1 MSALQGGLLTVVP
14 KTEEFCLPQHP
25 HSIAQMKTASDDV
38 VFFRNHGC
46 YNGDPLAA
54 IHSVMS
60 KQEELNYMG
69 GILGISVPSLIPKL
83 IPIEVP
89 SSSSKK
95 RKHSNSA
102 APTEPLTVPVQT
114 RQKHFPLSYEVAD
127 PSEGTSVREAQ
138 GVRGSQQ
145 YLWRQHMSKNPV
157 KTVSVCSET
166 ASGSSEGSVSE
177 GDLSSGSAVHSLLHM
192 SRTNSSDSRGSG
204 SGSDESDAAAS
215 DQTPTSNQSSS
226 AHSRNHI
233 NTARIEKRAG
243 PLALSTQNIIHTV
256 GPSTSHSPCPPATT
270 PKTIQAILAACES
283 KVSPQS
289 PIPNSN
295 YETGLCAQNHPH
307 WRVPERSGSHN
318 SSVMGIM
325 SDVRIA
331 ASTVAAV
338 ASIYPCTD
346 AIDDP
351 TSYLAYIPM
360 KAIDAPAP
368 CFQPH
373 YDGVRNN
380 KFTVYGGNKPHN
392 GSVNGNSHSSIIEN
406 NNTHINN
413 NVKMENAAV
422 SSIASMKKKAP
433 SISPE
438 KIREIPQELDVK
450 ESSFVTTLKNNIK
463 FNSKG
468 NMIACDDKNNIN
480 NVINKNDYSLYVPY
494 GVEIVGSKHHFHE
507 NSRDGKNEGRNEDI
521 DDYVIKEKHT
531 PLEHFL
537 KAEELRLQP
546 QPCSKAIV
554 TGGCRLKLTDGI
566 LDCSRFKSS
575 EIMPPSL

>member
-1 MSALQGGLLTVVP
+1 MTALQGGLITVVP
-14 KTEEFCLPQHP
+14 KTEELRLLHHP
-25 HSIAQMKTASDDV
+25 HSIAQMKNASDDV
-38 VFFRNHGC
+38 VSFRNHGS
-46 YNGDPLAA
+46 YKGDPLAA

-60 KQEELNYMG
+60 KQEDLNYMG
-69 GILGISVPSLIPKL
+69 GILGISVPSLLPKL
-83 IPIEVP
+83 IPVDVP

-102 APTEPLTVPVQT
+102 APTGPLTVPIQI
-114 RQKHFPLSYEVAD
+114 RQKHFPSPYEVTA
-127 PSEGTSVREAQ
+127 PSEEGTSVREAQ

-215 DQTPTSNQSSS
+215 DQTPPSNQTSG

-233 NTARIEKRAG
+233 NTARIEKRAS
-243 PLALSTQNIIHTV
+243 PLMLSTQNIVHTV
-256 GPSTSHSPCPPATT
+256 GPTQSLSPCPPATT

-283 KVSPQS
+283 KIPPQS
-289 PIPNSN
+289 PVPNSN
-295 YETGLCAQNHPH
+295 YDPTVCAQNHPH
-307 WRVPERSGSHN
+307 WRVPERSTSHN
-318 SSVMGIM
+318 SSAMGIM

-351 TSYLAYIPM
+351 TSYLAYVSM
-360 KAIDAPAP
+360 KAIDAPGP

-392 GSVNGNSHSSIIEN
+392 GSVNSNNHSNTTEN
-406 NNTHINN
+406 NNTYLNN
-413 NVKMENAAV
+413 SVKMENTTI
-422 SSIASMKKKAP
+422 SSVASTKKKGP

-438 KIREIPQELDVK
+438 IMRDILPELQGK
-450 ESSFVTTLKNNIK
+450 EFSTMETLRNNMK
-463 FNSKG
+463 GHSEG
-468 NMIACDDKNNIN
+468 NMMGGGDKNNNKI
-480 NVINKNDYSLYVPY
+480 INKNDYSLYVPY
-494 GVEIVGSKHHFHE
+494 GVEIAGPRYQYHD
-507 NSRDGKNEGRNEDI
+507 SRDRNTECNNEDL
-521 DDYVIKEKHT
+521 DSYVIKEKQT
-531 PLEHFL
+531 PLENFL
-537 KAEELRLQP
+537 KAEELRL

-554 TGGCRLKLTDGI
+554 TGGCRLKLTEGI